1 MDNYQSMK
9 GYGLN
14 VADIN
19 EKLPNKGHYEEL
31 IEIYKS
37 LKTGKPPISVD
48 SLIETSA
55 VSIQLAQM

>member
-37 LKTGKPPISVD
+37 LKTGTLPISLD
-48 SLIETSA
+48 SLIETSSI
-55 VSIQLAQM
+55 SIQLRNM

>member
-1 MDNYQSMK
+1 MK
-9 GYGLN
+9 
-14 VADIN
+14 
-19 EKLPNKGHYEEL
+19 KLSNKGHYEEL
-31 IEIYKS
+31 IEVYKS